1 MVNSTPKPLVRGRL
15 EQIIRGLR
23 IRSESSAQDM
33 ERQVGVLT
41 QQMESVAQQHG
52 LQSEEFAQQSR
63 EQRKATITAWDEALC
78 SAWDQRE
85 GATHRA
91 IVEARGKEA
100 KLRKR
105 AEDELKTAQS
115 EKQRRTTTAD
125 QLLETEKRK
134 PNGRLANYR
143 KVLRSHLESVAGL
156 VGEAEESIQQ
166 RSLRVPKAGSDDAT
180 YEASANSKE
189 ALERCVATVEAA
201 KAHCKRLT
209 NQPLATFVESGWWWG
224 IVLLFFAGLTAALIY
239 AFAMPPLQSVIAG
252 AVSSAAL
259 LLLGILC
266 VRPLLTR
273 VAKTEYPALLHC
285 RTLLKR
291 QSEHALLVCEQEVGT
306 EIGRL
311 ETEHAD
317 SVAKIQ
323 AWTKNRIEE
332 VQAALTG
339 GIKTL
344 RDKCEKTKAEMSH
357 GLTEDLSSTENG
369 FETRQAKEDAGWQTR
384 IQAATDELER
394 EQQSCQDRIQEL
406 QDGGATRLKIA
417 TEKASDLVSRSEA
430 WCDANFVDW
439 NVLANEPSNWPILS
453 RPCVPLGK
461 LIPGDEPVEV
471 AAVKEAESA
480 TLLFSPIEDKYLTIT
495 GSLSQESTTDLVR
508 AIVLRFLAT
517 LPQGRAQVCIVD
529 PPGLGRDFGWLMHLA
544 DFDAELVSHRVWTQ
558 TSHIA
563 KQIDTLARGAEDFI
577 QQSLRDQFSDI
588 EAYNAEAGA
597 LAEPFRIMVWS
608 SFPDALDE
616 PTWQAMQS
624 ILDTGARCGI
634 IPIFLIDTKNDWRK
648 TPQAAQLMR
657 SGMHLE
663 FTEETSQLVVR
674 SDEDSF
680 PLKPVSAP
688 NESVARQLVSEIGR
702 AALKGSR
709 VEVPLAKMLPERDQW
724 WTADSSRSLEIPI
737 GQSGVGRTHCLTLGV
752 GTAQHAILAGKTGSG
767 KSSLLHALITSAM
780 CKYSPE
786 SLRLVLLD
794 FKKGVEFQV
803 YSSADV
809 PHADIIGIESHRE
822 FGLSALRYIDEALQQ
837 RGELFRDAG
846 VQDIAQ
852 WNALRTDDS
861 MPRMLLVIDEFQE
874 LFVEDDAISRDA
886 SLILDRIVRQGRS
899 FGVHAILSS
908 QTLAGAYSLPR
919 TTLGQMAV
927 RIALQCDASDAQIIF
942 AEDNPAAQRLRH
954 PGQAVYNDAGGRI
967 EGNQPMQ
974 IGWMDKQEQ
983 VEWFSQMES
992 GYRNRDATTNRLGRR
1007 VVYDGNSASTW
1018 NSANADLAVRRAK
1031 ENVNPDACWCV
1042 AGDSVAIE
1050 PAVVF
1055 PLTSQPG
1062 RNVLIVGGDDSMAA
1076 AVLNSIVSSWTR
1088 HVTRPDGAVPR
1099 LYTIQGARP
1108 TDPEC
1113 LKLPA
1118 MWDKYRCD
1126 ATVVDARD
1134 ASGLVSQ
1141 VHAVLKKRLDAD
1153 DDAGVYPP
1161 VLLSILQLGRV
1172 RDLKKG
1178 DEFSF
1183 GEAEESADKLLEEIL
1198 RDGPGVGI
1206 HTVCWAESQSTVG
1219 RWLSRGS
1226 LREMEIRL
1234 AMQMSANDSSNLIES
1249 VSASKLGNKVMLMYD
1264 DATGQEAQFRPASVN
1279 GLADVAQ
1286 WQETSL

>member
-1 MVNSTPKPLVRGRL
+1 MVNATPKPLVRGRL

-23 IRSESSAQDM
+23 MRSESSAQDM
-33 ERQVGVLT
+33 ENQIGVLKR
-41 QQMESVAQQHG
+41 QMESFAEQHSQ
-52 LQSEEFAQQSR
+52 QSEVLAQQSR
-63 EQRKATITAWDEALC
+63 EQSKATVTAWDEALC

-85 GATHRA
+85 SATYRT
-91 IVEARGKEA
+91 IVGTRGKEV
-100 KLRKR
+100 KLKKR
-105 AEDELKTAQS
+105 AEDEIATAQS
-115 EKQRRTTTAD
+115 EKQRRTAQAD
-125 QLLETEKRK
+125 QQLEADKRK
-134 PNGRLANYR
+134 PNTWLENFR
-143 KVLRSHLESVAGL
+143 KALKSHNETVAAY
-156 VGEAEESIQQ
+156 VSEAEASLQQ
-166 RSLRVPKAGSDDAT
+166 RSLRIPEADADDAT
-180 YEASANSKE
+180 YDASASSKE
-189 ALERCVATVEAA
+189 ALERCAATVVAA

-224 IVLLFFAGLTAALIY
+224 IVLLLFAGLTAVLIY
-239 AFAMPPLQSVIAG
+239 VFAVQPLQSVIAG

-259 LLLGILC
+259 LLIGFLC
-266 VRPLLTR
+266 VRPLLAR
-273 VAKTEYPALLHC
+273 VAGSEYPALLRC

-291 QSEHALLVCEQEVGT
+291 QSEHALLVCEQEVGA
-306 EIGRL
+306 EISRL
-311 ETEHAD
+311 ETEHAEA
-317 SVAKIQ
+317 VAKIL
-323 AWTKNRIEE
+323 AWTKTRIEE
-332 VQAALTG
+332 VQTALTD
-339 GIKTL
+339 GIKVL
-344 RDKCEKTKAEMSH
+344 RDNCDQTKAEMSR
-357 GLTEDLSSTENG
+357 GLSEDLSSTDAE
-369 FETRQAKEDAGWQTR
+369 FDARHSQEDADWQTR
-384 IQAATDELER
+384 LQAATDSLEQ
-394 EQQSCQDRIQEL
+394 EQQNCQDKIREL
-406 QDGGATRLKIA
+406 RDGGATRLRIA
-417 TEKASDLVSRSEA
+417 TKKASELVSRSEA
-430 WCDANFVDW
+430 WCEANFVDW
-439 NVLANEPSNWPILS
+439 RVLNEGVENWPSLT
-453 RPCVPLGK
+453 RPVVPIGK
-461 LIPGDEPVEV
+461 LLPTEEQVKL

-495 GSLSQESTTDLVR
+495 GNLSQESTMDLVR
-508 AIVLRFLAT
+508 SIVLRFLAT

-558 TSHIA
+558 TSHIG
-563 KQIDTLARGAEDFI
+563 KRIDTLARGAEDFI

-597 LAEPFRIMVWS
+597 LSEPFRILVWS

-616 PTWQAMQS
+616 PTWQALQS

-634 IPIFLIDTKNDWRK
+634 IPIFLIDRKFDWRT

-663 FTEETSQLVVR
+663 FTEDPSQLVVR
-674 SDEDSF
+674 SEEDSF
-680 PLKPVSAP
+680 PVLPASAP
-688 NESVARQLVSEIGR
+688 NETIARQLVSKIGR
-702 AALKGSR
+702 ASLKGSR
-709 VEVPLAKMLPERDQW
+709 VEVPLAKMLPAREQW

-767 KSSLLHALITSAM
+767 KSSLLHALITSAL

-803 YSSADV
+803 YSSAEV

-852 WNALRTDDS
+852 WNAVHMDDC
-861 MPRMLLVIDEFQE
+861 MPRMLLVVDEFQE

-1007 VVYDGNSASTW
+1007 VVYDGNSASKW
-1018 NSANADLAVRRAK
+1018 SSANADLAVTRAK
-1031 ENVNPDACWCV
+1031 ESVNPDACWCV

-1062 RNVLIVGGDDSMAA
+1062 RNVMIVGGDDSMAA
-1076 AVLNSIVSSWTR
+1076 SVLNSIVASWSR
-1088 HVTRPDGAVPR
+1088 HVRRPDGVSPQ
-1099 LYTIQGARP
+1099 LFTIQGARP

-1113 LKLPA
+1113 LKLPSI
-1118 MWDKYRCD
+1118 WDKYRCD
-1126 ATVVDARD
+1126 ATAVDARD
-1134 ASGLVSQ
+1134 ASSLVSQ
-1141 VHAVLKKRLDAD
+1141 VHAILKERLEAD
-1153 DDAGVYPP
+1153 NDAGAYPP

-1198 RDGPGVGI
+1198 RDGPSVGI
-1206 HTVCWAESQSTVG
+1206 HTVCWAESQSTVS

-1249 VSASKLGNKVMLMYD
+1249 VSAAKLGNKVMLMYD

-1286 WQETSL
+1286 WQETRL